1 MRLDKTKE
9 VEELEKS
16 CQKTIVMGRT
26 ISWGRHLFRGAL
38 EVSIKNVKCFGSR
51 SMMGFEG

>member
-38 EVSIKNVKCFGSR
+38 EVCIKNAKCFGSR